1 MVEAMAAANA
11 TLRLKKA
18 EKSLSVSIK
27 VHLTPKNVSLFNKSS
42 YYPNEC
48 KNLKNFS
55 IPEPIFSCD
64 LYEINII
71 SLNFTS
77 NFSISCEGD
86 AYDLHC
92 CWLQQ
97 PKRRRSGYIT
107 AHDSIYCIMIYLVDG
122 IIHCSHYQ
130 VTIEYTSLG
139 VCSKLVT
146 GMLSVCS

>member
-1 MVEAMAAANA
+1 MF
-11 TLRLKKA
+11 L
-18 EKSLSVSIK
+18 SLIN
-27 VHLTPKNVSLFNKSS
+27 LLIIQ
-42 YYPNEC
+42 C
-48 KNLKNFS
+48 KNSKNFS
-55 IPEPIFSCD
+55 IPEPIFSCN
-64 LYEINII
+64 LYEMNII
-71 SLNFTS
+71 SLNYTS

-92 CWLQQ
+92 CWLHQ
-97 PKRRRSGYIT
+97 PKRRRSGYIA

-146 GMLSVCS
+146 GMLSVCSWSWKQLLLILFSFSRYVLLI